1 MGPSR
6 GRCRGSAPFVAGSR
20 GSRSG
25 ACARSANGLVIV
37 FADLLTMGLRLVSGG
52 QAGRMSVLAEDE
64 AAVAECRGTGNYDG
78 QRQRLAG
85 QIQDAGPDMFAEQEH
100 AEQAG

>member
-1 MGPSR
+1 MIRAG
-6 GRCRGSAPFVAGSR
+6 APFVGSR

-25 ACARSANGLVIV
+25 ACARCANGLVIE
-37 FADLLTMGLRLVSGG
+37 FADVLTRGLRLVSGG

-64 AAVAECRGTGNYDG
+64 AAVAEGRDTGKHDG

-85 QIQDAGPDMFAEQEH
+85 QVQDAGPEMFAEQEY
-100 AEQAG
+100 AKQAG